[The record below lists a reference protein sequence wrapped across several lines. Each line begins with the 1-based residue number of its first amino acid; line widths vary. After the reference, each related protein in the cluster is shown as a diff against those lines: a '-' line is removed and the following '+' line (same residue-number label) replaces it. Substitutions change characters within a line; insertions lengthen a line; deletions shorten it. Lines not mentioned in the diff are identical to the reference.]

1 MQCYVHPEVEAV
13 GTCVA
18 CGRGVC
24 EECAV
29 TVGGKTYCRNCA
41 PSGASLQPAQ
51 NNGLAITSMVLGIVS
66 IPLTFC
72 YGSGILFGIAAFVTG
87 LIARRQI
94 KDSAGTQS
102 GDGMALAGMIMGGII
117 GGLAGI
123 AIVTIVILALLGP
136 AVGNIFSNIVVNI

>member
-1 MQCYVHPEVEAV
+1 
-13 GTCVA
+13 
-18 CGRGVC
+18 
-24 EECAV
+24 
-29 TVGGKTYCRNCA
+29 
-41 PSGASLQPAQ
+41 
-51 NNGLAITSMVLGIVS
+51 VLGIVS

-72 YGSGILFGIAAFVTG
+72 YGMGVLFGIAAFVTG
-87 LIARRQI
+87 LIGRRQI

-117 GGLAGI
+117 GGLAGL